1 MTQSDILAQP
11 STAPPPPTCPPE
23 RGRPNQHVWRAEL
36 SRSTSALVG
45 SASCSFSSPTRSSI
59 FKNEVSLLASF
70 EFIFNGSL
78 FGFLRVIASFSLVS
92 WCGKQAM
99 RTRARQQASESSG
112 DSREL
117 PGIAVLF
124 SGVVAPTNEEKRL
137 KRSFQGCK
145 P

>member
-1 MTQSDILAQP
+1 MNNRPDVVHHVPT
-11 STAPPPPTCPPE
+11 TAP
-23 RGRPNQHVWRAEL
+23 RGRGPRIL
-36 SRSTSALVG
+36 GKVG

-59 FKNEVSLLASF
+59 FKNEFSLLASF